1 MAAGARREDVA
12 SAAEPKTNSTN
23 PRPRF
28 GPLTDLAGVGP
39 ARAALLA
46 RLGVSDIADLL
57 FVMPARLEEGSA
69 VVRISEALSQ
79 RGQEVH
85 VEGVVQKTSLQRFGR
100 RSTVRVTIADASA
113 SITALFFNQPWLAK
127 RFKVGEKLALRGKI
141 VDAKGPALASPRIG
155 SEAKPL
161 PAEGSVTPVHP
172 SCEGVAS
179 EFVARL
185 CRLAAEHFADRLED
199 PIDARHLAELEL
211 PCLSIAVRELH
222 TPSSFDSFRAARRR
236 LALENLLE
244 LQARL
249 HSRRRDAR
257 VGRALRVHVDDA
269 HDVEIRA
276 RFPFELTAGQRRI
289 ANELRVDLA
298 RAQPMRRLLQ
308 GDVGSGK
315 TALGVYAALCIAR
328 AYGQTAFLAPTELLA
343 EQHYD
348 GLRGLLERAGLRAA
362 LLTGSLSTAERRA
375 VLAELASGRAD
386 IAFGT
391 HALFSGDV
399 EYARLAL
406 CVIDEQHRFGVAQ
419 RARLLDKGRD
429 VHTLLMTA
437 TPIPRT
443 LALALYG
450 DLDTSTLSER
460 PPNRGPLKTRWV
472 RGADKRRVE
481 GFLEARVLAGERLYW
496 VVPRIGGGDE
506 ELATESSK
514 PESSAEARFERLR
527 ESKLAPFGI
536 ELVHGRLPA
545 DERAR
550 RLARFRDGHVRTLVA
565 TTVIEVG
572 VDVPEATVMV
582 IEGAERLGLAQLHQL
597 RGRVGRGPKES
608 WCLLYGAPS
617 ASERFATLERTND
630 GFVIA
635 EEDLRARGMGD
646 LTGVRQAGLNAE
658 GLADID
664 LDLDLFHAAQR
675 LVAEDERVFAHYAAL
690 ARSRVSVQTP

>member
-1 MAAGARREDVA
+1 MTTGAKMAELIA
-12 SAAEPKTNSTN
+12 N

-28 GPLTDLAGVGP
+28 GPLTDLPGVGP

-46 RLGVSDIADLL
+46 GLGVFDIADLL
-57 FVMPARLEEGSA
+57 FVMPARLEEGRA
-69 VVRISEALSQ
+69 AIRIADALAQ
-79 RGQEVH
+79 KGHEVH
-85 VEGVVQKTSLQRFGR
+85 VEGVVVKTSVQRFGR

-127 RFKVGEKLALRGKI
+127 RFKVGETLALRGKI
-141 VDAKGPALASPRIG
+141 VDAQGPALASPKIG

-172 SCEGVAS
+172 SCAGVAS

-185 CRLAAEHFADRLED
+185 CRLAADKYAELLED
-199 PIDARHLAELEL
+199 PIDVASLAECGL
-211 PCLSIAVRELH
+211 PCLSAAVRELH
-222 TPSSFDSFRAARRR
+222 TPRSFDTFRAARRR
-236 LALENLLE
+236 LALESLLE

-249 HSRRRDAR
+249 QSRRREAR
-257 VGRALRVHVDDA
+257 AGRALRAEVGDA
-269 HDVEIRA
+269 HDAEIRA
-276 RFPFELTAGQRRI
+276 RFPFELTAGQKRV
-289 ANELRVDLA
+289 AHELRADLA
-298 RAQPMRRLLQ
+298 RSQPMRRLLQ

-315 TALGVYAALCIAR
+315 TALGVYAALCIAHGG
-328 AYGQTAFLAPTELLA
+328 GQSAFLAPTELLA

-362 LLTGSLSTAERRA
+362 LLTGSLSAPNRRA
-375 VLAELASGRAD
+375 VLAELESGRAD

-429 VHTLLMTA
+429 VHALLMTA

-450 DLDTSTLSER
+450 DLDTSTLAER
-460 PPNRGPLKTRWV
+460 PPNRGPMSTRWV
-472 RGADKRRVE
+472 RGADKRKVE
-481 GFLEARVLAGERLYW
+481 GFLEARVTAGERLYW

-506 ELATESSK
+506 ELGGGITKTEV
-514 PESSAEARFERLR
+514 SAEARFERLQS
-527 ESKLAPFGI
+527 SKLAAFGI

-597 RGRVGRGPKES
+597 RGRVGRGPQES

-617 ASERFATLERTND
+617 ASERFATLERTCD

-646 LTGVRQAGLNAE
+646 LTGLRQAGLNAE
-658 GLADID
+658 GLAEIDADI
-664 LDLDLFHAAQR
+664 DLFHAAQR
-675 LVAEDERVFAHYAAL
+675 LVAQDERVFAHYAAL
-690 ARSRVSVQTP
+690 ARSRAAVQVP